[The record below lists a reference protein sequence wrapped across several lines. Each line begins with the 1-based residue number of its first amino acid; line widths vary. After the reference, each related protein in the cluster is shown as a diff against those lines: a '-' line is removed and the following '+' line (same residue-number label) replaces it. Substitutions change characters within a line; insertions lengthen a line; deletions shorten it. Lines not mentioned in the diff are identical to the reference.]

1 MLCDSP
7 EALWGP
13 KLRTRLKPTRNL
25 ICIGLALALI
35 FPVETLP
42 AQVRDQDQTPPPT
55 ALNLVIVEGEGAI
68 NNIRQRVA
76 RDPIVRVEDE
86 NHKPVAGA
94 VVVFTLPTEGA
105 TGEFGGGSKS
115 VTVNTDAQGLAKAQG
130 LKLGGLGGKL
140 PIHIT
145 ASYRG
150 QSARI
155 TLTQFVEVPAGMKP
169 SNPSSGGHGKLIAI
183 LAVVGG
189 AAAGG
194 AAYALT
200 RNSSSSTVVTPPPS
214 GPTPIGIAAG
224 TGTISPP
231 R

>member
-1 MLCDSP
+1 MVP
-7 EALWGP
+7 A
-13 KLRTRLKPTRNL
+13 
-25 ICIGLALALI
+25 
-35 FPVETLP
+35 ETLM
-42 AQVRDQDQTPPPT
+42 AQVQDPNQTPPP
-55 ALNLVIVEGEGAI
+55 AVLNLVIVEGEGAI

-86 NHKPVAGA
+86 NRKPVAGA

-105 TGEFGGGSKS
+105 TGEFGGGAKS
-115 VTVNTDAQGLAKAQG
+115 VTVTADAQGLAKAQG

-140 PIHIT
+140 PIHVT

-150 QSARI
+150 RSARI
-155 TLTQFVEVPAGMKP
+155 TITQFVEVPAGVKP
-169 SNPSSGGHGKLIAI
+169 GNPSGHGKLIAI

-194 AAYALT
+194 AVYATT
-200 RNSSSSTVVTPPPS
+200 RKSSSPGVVTPPPPS

-224 TGTISPP
+224 TGTIAPP